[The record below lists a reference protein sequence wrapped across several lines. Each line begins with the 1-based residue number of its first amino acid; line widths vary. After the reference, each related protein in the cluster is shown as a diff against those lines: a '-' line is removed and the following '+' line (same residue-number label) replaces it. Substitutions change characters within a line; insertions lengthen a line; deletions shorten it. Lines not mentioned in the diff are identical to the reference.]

1 MCSLKIHVLVTQT
14 WLHSSKMY
22 SFVLSQNIPSCINTT
37 CTTRQHSIG
46 LSHSHNTIITQT
58 KPSLGFLM
66 GSANGTDHIHLWVAE
81 RIENLDLERC
91 SFLWKV
97 FERQHFV
104 WIVLV
109 RQSHLTFYLAR
120 CWTFTNGSMGYRTRR
135 PNFYQ
140 A

>member
-1 MCSLKIHVLVTQT
+1 
-14 WLHSSKMY
+14 MY
-22 SFVLSQNIPSCINTT
+22 WSHKLDFIQARCIPSFCHKTSPRALI
-37 CTTRQHSIG
+37 QHAQ
-46 LSHSHNTIITQT
+46 LDKQYWVVTLQQHIITQT

-66 GSANGTDHIHLWVAE
+66 GSANGTDHKHLWVAE

-109 RQSHLTFYLAR
+109 RQSHLTFFLAR

>member
-1 MCSLKIHVLVTQT
+1 
-14 WLHSSKMY
+14 MY
-22 SFVLSQNIPSCINTT
+22 WSDKLDFIQVRCIPSFCHKTSPRALIQHAQLDNTVLGCHT
-37 CTTRQHSIG
+37 PTTHYYTNKAKSRV
-46 LSHSHNTIITQT
+46 
-58 KPSLGFLM
+58 LM
-66 GSANGTDHIHLWVAE
+66 GSANGTDHKHLWVAE